1 MPVINNKEVQLAWGN
16 CYPDDEI
23 SLDYNDYEVLIDLVF
38 DVIKQDYINDE
49 KCRLN
54 SKLLGKLLILANKDE

>member
-1 MPVINNKEVQLAWGN
+1 MPVINNKEVQLAWGS

-38 DVIKQDYINDE
+38 DVIEDEIN
-49 KCRLN
+49 
-54 SKLLGKLLILANKDE
+54 